1 MSNPLIS
8 VGRLLPL
15 LQVVQPADARLRE
28 GGEAG
33 LQVEAGGVEDG
44 VEVVV
49 PAVLGLDTVLSDP
62 QDGLGDKLHSVFIKS
77 LKIII

>member
-62 QDGLGDKLHSVFIKS
+62 QDGLCDKLHSVFIKS